1 MDNHAYPD
9 SEGQT
14 EVTSDLELLL
24 APPPAST
31 GLRFADLLIDGII
44 FYIIAILAG
53 GIIGFL
59 GAFLPIQHEVVG
71 FQFLYYLASLTIQL
85 IYYTLMEGLTGRT
98 IGKLIT
104 GTKVVRE
111 TGEPITIKD
120 ALLRTLSRFVPFEV
134 FSGFGVPWHDS
145 WTHTTVVK
153 IVKN

>member
-1 MDNHAYPD
+1 MDNHAYHD

-14 EVTSDLELLL
+14 EVSSDLELLL

-31 GLRFADLLIDGII
+31 GLRFADLIIDTII
-44 FYIIAILAG
+44 FYVIAMMAG
-53 GIIGFL
+53 GIIGAVS
-59 GAFLPIQHEVVG
+59 AFLPIEHDATA
-71 FQFLYYLASLTIQL
+71 FQFVYLLGSLSIQL
-85 IYYTLMEGLTGRT
+85 LYYTLMEGLTGRT

-104 GTKVVRE
+104 GTKVVKD

-120 ALLRTLSRFVPFEV
+120 ALLRTLSRFVPFEA

-153 IVKN
+153 IMKN